1 MACSA
6 SSWLDLGNKRVAMEN
21 VTHKHNAAVHQEPIR
36 SQRGVLL
43 LSTLAL
49 TIGLAV
55 VWYTLLGY
63 GFLALFRWIAG

>member
-1 MACSA
+1 
-6 SSWLDLGNKRVAMEN
+6 MEN
-21 VTHKHNAAVHQEPIR
+21 VTHKQNAAGHQEPKR

-43 LSTLAL
+43 LLTLAL